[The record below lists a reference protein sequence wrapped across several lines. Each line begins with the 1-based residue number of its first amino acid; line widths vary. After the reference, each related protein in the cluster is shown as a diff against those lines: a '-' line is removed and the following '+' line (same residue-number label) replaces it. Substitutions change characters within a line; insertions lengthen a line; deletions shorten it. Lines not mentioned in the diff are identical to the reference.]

1 MRIRFM
7 DTKTRDKVLN
17 AFLRNMKT
25 AITAMPFAL
34 AALLSGCG
42 GATQYVGSPFSPL
55 TGVFSDAPVTGL
67 DYRTTSGGGGKTDAQ
82 GHFNFAYGDAVTF
95 SVGGLMLGTVVP
107 IITQAGTATVTPVDL
122 YGWPTSYPLTQLIGQ
137 TLGTLNSIAVA
148 RSIAASTAP
157 ASGVFTIPADVTAMM
172 APLVDMY
179 LFPPYY
185 YPFPFLSLFSFTP
198 SQVLAQ
204 LQTIA
209 SAEGGIAGVPSASDA
224 TLNMNQ
230 GVNAANVIGTV
241 WRATPLSGGNLSGA
255 FYFQSDGNMTGF
267 TSDGNI
273 LAGTWAASTTPGAP
287 VQFALMSSSGNY
299 SGTINS
305 GASTATISDSSGAA
319 AYTITKV
326 TANTLILS
334 NLYQG
339 GWYGVYTP
347 GNTTGVYG
355 AGTPVYFILSPDG
368 TFSGIMD
375 GDQTSTGIIGGTWN
389 AGSYSLNTGLPTSG
403 IGTGKFLNPAGT
415 GTFSFNMASQTGNY
429 SIGGNVVGTI
439 SFSRTGV
446 LAMNSSTFTSP
457 SAPMSSLLLP
467 VNISWP
473 ANPADLHSNFA
484 LELSVTDTNGV
495 VAASGIKAEVNP
507 LGNGPLGNGAP
518 HYNMTDS
525 ISVPYAGTATS
536 YTLSVNPVAANCSI
550 TGASGVVSSG
560 APSPSSVS
568 IICN

>member
-1 MRIRFM
+1 
-7 DTKTRDKVLN
+7 
-17 AFLRNMKT
+17 MKAT
-25 AITAMPFAL
+25 MPFAL

-67 DYRTTSGGGGKTDAQ
+67 DYRTSSGAGGKTDAQ

-95 SVGGLMLGTVVP
+95 SVGGLMLGSAIPLVTP
-107 IITQAGTATVTPVDL
+107 AGTAPVTPVDL

-137 TLGTLNSIAVA
+137 TLGTLNSIAID
-148 RSIAASTAP
+148 RSIVAGMAP
-157 ASGVFTIPADVTAMM
+157 ASGVPPSSGVFTIPGDVAAMM
-172 APLVDMY
+172 APLVNMY

-198 SQVLAQ
+198 GQVLAQ
-204 LQTIA
+204 LQTVA

-230 GVNAANVIGTV
+230 GVNAANVIDTV
-241 WRATPLSGGNLSGA
+241 WYATPLNGNLSGT
-255 FYFQSDGNMTGF
+255 FYFQPDGNMTGF

-273 LAGTWAASTTPGAP
+273 MAGTWAASTTPGAP

-299 SGTINS
+299 SGSVAS
-305 GASTATISDSSGAA
+305 GASTATISDSSGNP
-319 AYTITKV
+319 AYSITKV
-326 TANTLILS
+326 TVNTLILS

-339 GWYGVYTP
+339 GWFGVYTP
-347 GNTTGVYG
+347 LSGNTTGVYG

-375 GDQTSTGIIGGTWN
+375 GDQANTGIIGGTWN
-389 AGSYSLNTGLPTSG
+389 AGSYSLNTGVPTSG
-403 IGTGKFLNPAGT
+403 IGTGKFLGSAGT

-429 SIGGNVVGTI
+429 SISGNVVGTI

-446 LAMNSSTFTSP
+446 LAMNSSTGT
-457 SAPMSSLLLP
+457 MTSLLLP

-473 ANPADLHSNFA
+473 ASPADLHSNFA
-484 LELSVTDTNGV
+484 LELSITGSSG
-495 VAASGIKAEVNP
+495 VAASGIKAVVNP
-507 LGNGPLGNGAP
+507 LGNGGPGYMMAG
-518 HYNMTDS
+518 S
-525 ISVPYAGTATS
+525 ISIPYPGTAQN
-536 YTLSVNPVAANCSI
+536 YTLTVNSIATPANCNIAGVSSTSGTVSSNPLPPVSI
-550 TGASGVVSSG
+550 T
-560 APSPSSVS
+560 
-568 IICN
+568 CN

>member
-1 MRIRFM
+1 
-7 DTKTRDKVLN
+7 
-17 AFLRNMKT
+17 MK
-25 AITAMPFAL
+25 TAMPFAL

-42 GATQYVGSPFSPL
+42 GSTQYVGSPFSPL
-55 TGVFSDAPVTGL
+55 TGVISDAPVTGL
-67 DYRTTSGGGGKTDAQ
+67 DYRTTSGAAGKTDAQ

-95 SVGGLMLGTVVP
+95 SVGGLMLGSVVP
-107 IITQAGTATVTPVDL
+107 IVTQAGTATVTPVDL

-137 TLGTLNSIAVA
+137 TLGTLNSIAVD
-148 RSIAASTAP
+148 RSMTSASGVP
-157 ASGVFTIPADVTAMM
+157 PSSGVFTIPSDVATMM

-209 SAEGGIAGVPSASDA
+209 SAEAGIAGVPSASDA

-241 WRATPLSGGNLSGA
+241 WKATPLGVGSLSGT
-255 FYFQSDGNMTGF
+255 FYFQPDGNMTGF

-273 LAGTWAASTTPGAP
+273 MAGTWAASTTPGAP

-305 GASTATISDSSGAA
+305 GASTATISDNTGTA

-326 TANTLILS
+326 TVNTLIIS

-347 GNTTGVYG
+347 VGNSTSVYG
-355 AGTPVYFILSPDG
+355 AGTPMYFILSPDG

-375 GDQTSTGIIGGTWN
+375 GDQLSTGIIGGTWN
-389 AGSYSLNTGLPTSG
+389 AGSYTVTGIPTSG
-403 IGTGKFLNPAGT
+403 IGTGKFLGSGT
-415 GTFSFNMASQTGNY
+415 GTFSFNMESQTGNY
-429 SIGGNVVGTI
+429 SINGVVAGTI

-446 LAMNSSTFTSP
+446 LAMNNSTGT
-457 SAPMSSLLLP
+457 MTSLLLP

-473 ANPADLHSNFA
+473 ASPADLHSNFA
-484 LELSVTDTNGV
+484 LELSITDSSGL

-507 LGNGPLGNGAP
+507 LGNGPLGNGATT
-518 HYNMTDS
+518 YTMADS
-525 ISVPYAGTATS
+525 ISVPYPAGTTGN
-536 YTLSVNPVAANCSI
+536 YTLSVNPIVAANCNFAGGAASAVGTVSGGVFSPSPVSI
-550 TGASGVVSSG
+550 T
-560 APSPSSVS
+560 
-568 IICN
+568 CN

>member
-1 MRIRFM
+1 M

-17 AFLRNMKT
+17 AFLKNMKT
-25 AITAMPFAL
+25 AMLFAL
-34 AALLSGCG
+34 AALLAGCG
-42 GATQYVGSPFSPL
+42 GGAQYVGSPFSPL
-55 TGVFSDAPVTGL
+55 TGVISDAPVTGL
-67 DYRTTSGGGGKTDAQ
+67 DYRTTSGAAGKTDAQ

-95 SVGGLMLGTVVP
+95 SVGGLMLGSVVP
-107 IITQAGTATVTPVDL
+107 IVTQAGTATVTPVDF
-122 YGWPTSYPLTQLIGQ
+122 YGWPASYPLTQLIGQ
-137 TLGTLNSIAVA
+137 TLGTLNSIAVD
-148 RSIAASTAP
+148 RSMTSASGVP
-157 ASGVFTIPADVTAMM
+157 PSSGVFTVPGDVATMM
-172 APLVDMY
+172 APLVDLY

-198 SQVLAQ
+198 AQVLAQ
-204 LQTIA
+204 LQTVA
-209 SAEGGIAGVPSASDA
+209 SAEGGIAFVPSAADA

-241 WRATPLSGGNLSGA
+241 WKATSMTSGGLSGT
-255 FYFQSDGNMTGF
+255 FYFQPDGNMTGF

-273 LAGTWAASTTPGAP
+273 MAGTWAASTTPGAP

-305 GASTATISDSSGAA
+305 GAGTATIISDGSSTA

-326 TANTLILS
+326 TVNTLIIS

-347 GNTTGVYG
+347 VGNSTSVYG

-375 GDQTSTGIIGGTWN
+375 GDPANTGIIGGTWN
-389 AGSYSLNTGLPTSG
+389 AGSYTVTGIPTSG
-403 IGTGKFLNPAGT
+403 IGTGKFLGSANT
-415 GTFSFNMASQTGNY
+415 GTFSFNMESQTGNY
-429 SIGGNVVGTI
+429 SINGVVAGTI

-446 LAMNSSTFTSP
+446 LAMNNSTGT
-457 SAPMSSLLLP
+457 MTSLLLP

-484 LELSVTDTNGV
+484 LELSITGSSG
-495 VAASGIKAEVNP
+495 VAASGIKAVVNP
-507 LGNGPLGNGAP
+507 LGNGGPGYTMA
-518 HYNMTDS
+518 DS
-525 ISVPYAGTATS
+525 ISVPYQGTAQN
-536 YTLSVNPVAANCSI
+536 YTLTVNPIATPANCSI
-550 TGASGVVSSG
+550 TGSTNTSTTGTFPPAS
-560 APSPSSVS
+560 PVS
-568 IICN
+568 ITCQ

>member
-1 MRIRFM
+1 
-7 DTKTRDKVLN
+7 
-17 AFLRNMKT
+17 MKAT
-25 AITAMPFAL
+25 MPFAL

-67 DYRTTSGGGGKTDAQ
+67 DYRTSSGAGGKTDAQ

-95 SVGGLMLGTVVP
+95 SVGGLMLGSAIPLVTP
-107 IITQAGTATVTPVDL
+107 AGTAPVTPVDL

-137 TLGTLNSIAVA
+137 TLGTMNSIAIN
-148 RSIAASTAP
+148 RSIVAGMAP
-157 ASGVFTIPADVTAMM
+157 ASGVPPSSGVFTIPGDVAAMM
-172 APLVDMY
+172 APLVNMY

-198 SQVLAQ
+198 GQVLAQ
-204 LQTIA
+204 LQTVA

-230 GVNAANVIGTV
+230 GVNAANVIDTV
-241 WRATPLSGGNLSGA
+241 WYATPLNGNLSGT
-255 FYFQSDGNMTGF
+255 FYFQPDGNMTGF

-273 LAGTWAASTTPGAP
+273 MAGTWAASTTPGAP

-305 GASTATISDSSGAA
+305 GASTATISDSNGIA
-319 AYTITKV
+319 AYSITKV
-326 TANTLILS
+326 TVNTLILG

-339 GWYGVYTP
+339 GWFGVYTP
-347 GNTTGVYG
+347 VGNSTSVYG
-355 AGTPVYFILSPDG
+355 AGTPVYLILSPDG

-375 GDQTSTGIIGGTWN
+375 GNQTNTGNIGGTWN

-403 IGTGKFLNPAGT
+403 IGTGKFLGSASS

-429 SIGGNVVGTI
+429 SINGNVVGTI

-446 LAMNSSTFTSP
+446 LAMNSSTLTSP
-457 SAPMSSLLLP
+457 STPMSSLLLP

-507 LGNGPLGNGAP
+507 LGNGPLGNGAAT
-518 HYNMTDS
+518 YTMADS
-525 ISVPYAGTATS
+525 ISVPYPGTATN
-536 YTLSVNPVAANCSI
+536 YTLTVNSIATPANCSFI
-550 TGASGVVSSG
+550 GGASAVGTVTNGV
-560 APSPSSVS
+560 PSPSPVS
-568 IICN
+568 ITCN